1 MATGGQALNRPTLPA
16 GYRFSPNNDDLI
28 VYYLKR
34 KVLGQQLPADII
46 PTTDVYASS
55 PNKLPLGGEPNEWFF
70 FSTRSKDD
78 DVIELDGGYYAID
91 PEGAGPITWEGK
103 TVGYVKT
110 LNFYKGSSPDGK
122 ETEWMVEELRVNP
135 EFVPVDNDDRS
146 TQEKKTLLHAKS
158 LECSLNLNG
167 RSNGGQA
174 LNVPVLVPGYRF
186 IPTDDELIVYYLKRK
201 IMGQQLPCDVIPT
214 IDVYASNPDKLPL
227 GGEANE
233 WFFFSTRS
241 KDDDV
246 IVLDGGYYAIDP
258 EGAGPIT
265 WEGKTVGYVK
275 TLNFYKGSSP
285 DGKETEWMV
294 EELRVN
300 PEFVPVDNDDRSTQE
315 KIENL
320 VACRVSRVQ
329 PETEWYE
336 YFDEEIEKEAKR
348 GKFEIPASLLEE

>member
-1 MATGGQALNRPTLPA
+1 MA
-16 GYRFSPNNDDLI
+16 S
-28 VYYLKR
+28 
-34 KVLGQQLPADII
+34 
-46 PTTDVYASS
+46 
-55 PNKLPLGGEPNEWFF
+55 
-70 FSTRSKDD
+70 
-78 DVIELDGGYYAID
+78 
-91 PEGAGPITWEGK
+91 
-103 TVGYVKT
+103 
-110 LNFYKGSSPDGK
+110 
-122 ETEWMVEELRVNP
+122 
-135 EFVPVDNDDRS
+135 
-146 TQEKKTLLHAKS
+146 
-158 LECSLNLNG
+158 
-167 RSNGGQA
+167 GGQA
-174 LNVPVLVPGYRF
+174 LNVPVLIPGYRF
-186 IPTDDELIVYYLKRK
+186 IPTNDELIVYYLKRK

-227 GGEANE
+227 DDLKGGEANE

-246 IVLDGGYYAIDP
+246 IVLDGGYYAMDP